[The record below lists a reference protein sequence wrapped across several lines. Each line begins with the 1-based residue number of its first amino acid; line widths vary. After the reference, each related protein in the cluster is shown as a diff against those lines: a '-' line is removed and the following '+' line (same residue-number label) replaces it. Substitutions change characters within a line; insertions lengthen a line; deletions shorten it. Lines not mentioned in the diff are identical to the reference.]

1 MSRPRT
7 RETAQEESPRNE
19 SKTEIVIV
27 NKEVSQMGDQMNE
40 RSSDL
45 GAKFEKL
52 NDYIENLLSLLISG
66 FGDIV
71 KTVHN
76 DQKKFEE
83 KVTKQMDHVH
93 MTFEAYKQEQKKERE
108 NYKKEVSKII
118 EDQLKMAMDRQSAD
132 ISNQMASLNN
142 ENWKNWQ
149 EFKRQHDIGTSS
161 KSDLKQL
168 KTTVESKIKKV
179 ADDVKDL
186 DNRFR
191 EKSLEIETEIKNL
204 NSKIEE
210 KATQVANDVNHLK
223 GIWKIFEAKIQAA
236 EEQIELQRTESR
248 DLQQRIEK
256 IKQATK
262 EDQGDIDDL
271 IHDFNVIHKGMST
284 EKEKTHAELGNVR
297 QNFEEVNKILNNH
310 KKEMQEITDRHTREI
325 HSLKILMEENYRQLK
340 QEKAKEPSIN
350 NLSDDTIIKVFR
362 AMMDATKEH
371 ISTVEKE
378 EFQQMVKETRTE
390 FQQMV
395 KEMAQMT
402 KPNAKEE
409 PLTEKKIR
417 DIVVKAIAEERELA
431 DSYERREIEY
441 YTQLMKDVKECLPL
455 LILEEDETLAAK
467 CTNTFRVSDTEGMKV
482 RPLGTFATLEQ
493 KYMTIVA
500 LQDQLKYKCIK
511 FSEWGIFLSML
522 VGRTISADFD
532 FPSEITTDNWL
543 RMLLKLF
550 EPHDV
555 RQERIDHIYAML
567 QQRPTKDQDLTAWLN
582 LFITQV
588 QLAGSGNHLIAT
600 KQAVRDILEEQNAP
614 FNGRQLSMTA
624 NLAEMKLF
632 VKSLNLPNKRP
643 KPKVSKISMA
653 MNGF

>member
-132 ISNQMASLNN
+132 ISKQMASLNN

-168 KTTVESKIKKV
+168 ETTVESKIKKV

>member
-168 KTTVESKIKKV
+168 ETTVESKIKKV

-325 HSLKILMEENYRQLK
+325 LSLKILMEENYRQLK

-350 NLSDDTIIKVFR
+350 NLSDDMIIKVFR

-395 KEMAQMT
+395 EEMAQMT

-431 DSYERREIEY
+431 DSYERREIEC

-493 KYMTIVA
+493 KYTTIVA

>member
-168 KTTVESKIKKV
+168 ETTVESKIKKV

-236 EEQIELQRTESR
+236 GEQIELQRTENR

-271 IHDFNVIHKGMST
+271 IHDFKAIHKGMST

-325 HSLKILMEENYRQLK
+325 HSLKNLMEENYRQLK
-340 QEKAKEPSIN
+340 QEKVKEPSIN
-350 NLSDDTIIKVFR
+350 NLSEDTIIKVFR
-362 AMMDATKEH
+362 AMMDAAKEH

-390 FQQMV
+390 F
-395 KEMAQMT
+395 
-402 KPNAKEE
+402 
-409 PLTEKKIR
+409 
-417 DIVVKAIAEERELA
+417 
-431 DSYERREIEY
+431 
-441 YTQLMKDVKECLPL
+441 
-455 LILEEDETLAAK
+455 
-467 CTNTFRVSDTEGMKV
+467 
-482 RPLGTFATLEQ
+482 
-493 KYMTIVA
+493 
-500 LQDQLKYKCIK
+500 
-511 FSEWGIFLSML
+511 
-522 VGRTISADFD
+522 
-532 FPSEITTDNWL
+532 
-543 RMLLKLF
+543 
-550 EPHDV
+550 
-555 RQERIDHIYAML
+555 
-567 QQRPTKDQDLTAWLN
+567 
-582 LFITQV
+582 
-588 QLAGSGNHLIAT
+588 
-600 KQAVRDILEEQNAP
+600 
-614 FNGRQLSMTA
+614 
-624 NLAEMKLF
+624 
-632 VKSLNLPNKRP
+632 
-643 KPKVSKISMA
+643 
-653 MNGF
+653 

>member
-1 MSRPRT
+1 
-7 RETAQEESPRNE
+7 
-19 SKTEIVIV
+19 
-27 NKEVSQMGDQMNE
+27 
-40 RSSDL
+40 
-45 GAKFEKL
+45 
-52 NDYIENLLSLLISG
+52 
-66 FGDIV
+66 
-71 KTVHN
+71 
-76 DQKKFEE
+76 
-83 KVTKQMDHVH
+83 
-93 MTFEAYKQEQKKERE
+93 
-108 NYKKEVSKII
+108 
-118 EDQLKMAMDRQSAD
+118 
-132 ISNQMASLNN
+132 
-142 ENWKNWQ
+142 
-149 EFKRQHDIGTSS
+149 
-161 KSDLKQL
+161 
-168 KTTVESKIKKV
+168 
-179 ADDVKDL
+179 
-186 DNRFR
+186 
-191 EKSLEIETEIKNL
+191 
-204 NSKIEE
+204 
-210 KATQVANDVNHLK
+210 
-223 GIWKIFEAKIQAA
+223 
-236 EEQIELQRTESR
+236 
-248 DLQQRIEK
+248 
-256 IKQATK
+256 
-262 EDQGDIDDL
+262 
-271 IHDFNVIHKGMST
+271 
-284 EKEKTHAELGNVR
+284 
-297 QNFEEVNKILNNH
+297 
-310 KKEMQEITDRHTREI
+310 
-325 HSLKILMEENYRQLK
+325 MEENYRQLK

>member
-168 KTTVESKIKKV
+168 ETTVESKIKKV